1 MRAHGVEWAETVL
14 RMASDDEGCSVAA
27 GFGCVATAKINA
39 GDELFCIPFAAC
51 FGASCEEA
59 DGGAAAEED
68 SQKEMARL
76 YLQERAKG
84 RHSSWAPLLSVQS
97 SAPCPWVWPANAR
110 AWLQGTELADVVALK
125 LQRLE
130 AERVT
135 DRAGTGRKRAADDDG
150 PPTASQYAD
159 ACALV
164 ASHINPWYGSA
175 IVPFNCMLNFA
186 RQPNVVFAAEGG
198 EVVGRAERDIE
209 AGEELTQEYADS
221 TAELIYR
228 YGFAPRDGVL
238 LDEEAV
244 SISLS
249 ALGEQAVAS
258 ERAPGA
264 AIPPHQAARGRQRAR
279 ARSRVLCA
287 AALAGPRTW
296 DGLEGEITVEI
307 QPGGRGTAQLIGA
320 ALALAADDAA
330 WAAVAPALA
339 RAKKQS
345 MQRRRAKPHAGD
357 SSSDDDDGESDGDE
371 DEVAAA
377 LVAALLRSDLRTAK
391 ALAAVARTQGGDDC
405 DPWPALLRKASPSE
419 RIEAARAVATRAV
432 EQRLATL
439 ERLPFPSCAPE
450 GGATPTALQDC
461 WQMASALRAV
471 ETCVLKEA
479 LDTLAVPL
487 DDAASTL
494 A

>member
-1 MRAHGVEWAETVL
+1 MIFAQKSPRELQAKDEKRRSRKPHREGENKAAAWTPPGTVGGGECDVPAALSCDSVIGKMADGPQVPSSVGPSPSAAQLAPGRQREGPPRRSARISSHHSSLPRHALNGTTPIAGSVRPPAGTLDSFASWMRAHGVEWAETVL
-14 RMASDDEGCSVAA
+14 RMVSDDEGCSVAA

-130 AERVT
+130 AERVA

-186 RQPNVVFAAEGG
+186 RNPTLSSRRRWCSVSTASGGPSATLKRGRSSRRSMPTRRRSSSIVTALPLATACCSTRRRFRSPSLRWASRRLRLSVPLGPPSRLTRRRAVVSVRAHARAFSAPQLSLAHGLGTASKGRSPSRSNRAAEG
-198 EVVGRAERDIE
+198 
-209 AGEELTQEYADS
+209 
-221 TAELIYR
+221 
-228 YGFAPRDGVL
+228 PR
-238 LDEEAV
+238 
-244 SISLS
+244 S
-249 ALGEQAVAS
+249 
-258 ERAPGA
+258 
-264 AIPPHQAARGRQRAR
+264 
-279 ARSRVLCA
+279 
-287 AALAGPRTW
+287 
-296 DGLEGEITVEI
+296 
-307 QPGGRGTAQLIGA
+307 
-320 ALALAADDAA
+320 
-330 WAAVAPALA
+330 
-339 RAKKQS
+339 
-345 MQRRRAKPHAGD
+345 
-357 SSSDDDDGESDGDE
+357 
-371 DEVAAA
+371 
-377 LVAALLRSDLRTAK
+377 
-391 ALAAVARTQGGDDC
+391 
-405 DPWPALLRKASPSE
+405 
-419 RIEAARAVATRAV
+419 
-432 EQRLATL
+432 
-439 ERLPFPSCAPE
+439 
-450 GGATPTALQDC
+450 
-461 WQMASALRAV
+461 
-471 ETCVLKEA
+471 
-479 LDTLAVPL
+479 
-487 DDAASTL
+487 
-494 A
+494 